1 MIFGPSFY
9 AMTPYMFVA
18 LVVAIVFAGV
28 VMIVLVSGHYSYKT
42 KKLQQEQKGISRE
55 ELLEIEEIANKL
67 DKLSRR
73 IEALETLSVERDTK
87 RK

>member
-1 MIFGPSFY
+1 
-9 AMTPYMFVA
+9 MTPYMFVA

>member
-42 KKLQQEQKGISRE
+42 KKLQQEQKGI
-55 ELLEIEEIANKL
+55 
-67 DKLSRR
+67 
-73 IEALETLSVERDTK
+73 
-87 RK
+87 

>member
-1 MIFGPSFY
+1 
-9 AMTPYMFVA
+9 MFVA

>member
-1 MIFGPSFY
+1 
-9 AMTPYMFVA
+9 
-18 LVVAIVFAGV
+18 
-28 VMIVLVSGHYSYKT
+28 MIVLVSGHYSYKT

-55 ELLEIEEIANKL
+55 ALLEIEEIANKL